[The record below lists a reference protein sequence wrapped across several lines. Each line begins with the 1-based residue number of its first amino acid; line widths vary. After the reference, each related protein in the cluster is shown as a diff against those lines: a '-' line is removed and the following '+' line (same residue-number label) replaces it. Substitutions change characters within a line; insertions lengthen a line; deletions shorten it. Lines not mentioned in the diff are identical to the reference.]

1 MAAVIGTVHVH
12 IGVQN
17 KPLLYVAAAFEVL
30 DNRRGGAFH
39 RIANRLVDRCLLVET
54 IVHDG

>member
-1 MAAVIGTVHVH
+1 MTTIGAIHVR

-17 KPLLYVAAAFEVL
+17 KPLLYVAAAFELL
-30 DNRRGGAFH
+30 DNGRGGAFH
-39 RIANRLVDRCLLVET
+39 RVANRLVDRCLLVET